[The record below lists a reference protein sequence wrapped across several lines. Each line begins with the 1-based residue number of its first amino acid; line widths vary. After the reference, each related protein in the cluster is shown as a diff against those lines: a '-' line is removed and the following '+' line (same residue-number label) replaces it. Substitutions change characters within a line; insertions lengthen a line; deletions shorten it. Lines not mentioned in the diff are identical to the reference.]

1 VNDLDQVDVH
11 VHALNQFHPLDQVH
25 AHRRRS
31 CTMPR
36 TRWRPPK
43 KFLRCPSESRTFVRA
58 SEPSWIGNDLW
69 SIKFRVQPFQ
79 LSIWIRVYMLKWIVP
94 SQTEGYSSDNAGLCD
109 LLGRRIEALR
119 PHICCLK

>member
-43 KFLRCPSESRTFVRA
+43 KLLRRPSESQTFARA
-58 SEPSWIGNDLW
+58 SGNDLW

-79 LSIWIRVYMLKWIVP
+79 LSIWIRVYMLKWTVL
-94 SQTEGYSSDNAGLCD
+94 SQTEGYSSGNPGLCD

-119 PHICCLK
+119 PHIFCLK